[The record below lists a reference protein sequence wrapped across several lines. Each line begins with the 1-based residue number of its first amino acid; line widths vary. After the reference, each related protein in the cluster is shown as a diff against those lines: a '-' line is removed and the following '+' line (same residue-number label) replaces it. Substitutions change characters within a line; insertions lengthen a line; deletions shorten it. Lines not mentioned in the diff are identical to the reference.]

1 MLVFC
6 LGKKLVSDAS
16 ACLIFDT
23 LQSQSLVAEG
33 VLSVLN
39 PGCQALYL
47 HVFCVRAE
55 IQASQWMLI
64 GYLGG
69 MFPVDA
75 GRQSGRDASPQ
86 KCC

>member
-1 MLVFC
+1 MFC

-55 IQASQWMLI
+55 IQASQWMLA

-69 MFPVDA
+69 MFQWMLA
-75 GRQSGRDASPQ
+75 GNLGGMPSPQ
-86 KCC
+86 KPC